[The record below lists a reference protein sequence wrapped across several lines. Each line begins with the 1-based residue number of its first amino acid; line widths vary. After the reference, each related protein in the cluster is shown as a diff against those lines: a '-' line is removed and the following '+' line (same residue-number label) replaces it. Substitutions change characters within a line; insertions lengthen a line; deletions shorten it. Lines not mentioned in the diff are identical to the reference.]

1 MDYLSDRELI
11 FTRIFDAPRALVFKA
26 FSEAEQVRQWWPPK
40 GWEMPV
46 CSLDFRPGG
55 EWRYCFRNAAG
66 EEHWA
71 RAIYHKI
78 VPPEQ
83 IVFSDE
89 FIDAQGNVIAG
100 LPSKTFTL
108 TFADLGSRTQLTVLV
123 QLASPDNLRKL
134 VEMGFKQGFTETMS
148 NLEQHLLRIKI

>member
-11 FTRIFDAPRALVFKA
+11 FTRIFDAPRELVFKA

-46 CSLDFRPGG
+46 CLLEFRPGG

-123 QLASPDNLRKL
+123 QLASPDNLHKL
-134 VEMGFKQGFTETMS
+134 VEMGFKQGFTETLS